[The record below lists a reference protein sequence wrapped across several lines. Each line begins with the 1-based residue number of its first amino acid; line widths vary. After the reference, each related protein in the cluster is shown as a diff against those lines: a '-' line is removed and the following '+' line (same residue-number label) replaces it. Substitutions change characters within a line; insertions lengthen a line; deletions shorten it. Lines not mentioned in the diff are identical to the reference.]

1 MPRYNVEY
9 NGVTTIRR
17 EFPDEIGDVK
27 AVNLTIYNREGTALR
42 TVTQVVPDMTGCTA
56 VEGTENTEVTNGDHR
71 IKSVFV
77 TANGTTQLSSG
88 YADVTV
94 SATHDIELSDLPTSV
109 DANVTDR
116 YIYMTKAGETT
127 PYYYVGAVGNN
138 TATTYTISTSDAS
151 LSVAA
156 PTVNTA
162 ATTIPQIGAPTTY
175 TYEAVLTSATKVGE
189 NTATFDATPDTFV
202 AGDVYRIGGTSS
214 TEDTLRVESY
224 NSTTRV
230 VTFSD
235 YFRHAHAAGEYA
247 KARFCTYLL
256 STTTVATWTSG
267 LELTFVWT
275 FYSDGAG
282 TASPYMPYT
291 DEGRVL
297 KRISGE
303 GGLESAFR
311 MRYRQYAEMVADV
324 DYTVLSADAENEL
337 TDLFSSRG
345 LDVQKVVDSH
355 AFYELRLCQMAYSMA
370 FGLGGEWD
378 SQRAALTTRRLE
390 LINLLSSMPV
400 WSDTDQALTEE
411 DEEVQTY
418 ERPYPRRRLM

>member
-1 MPRYNVEY
+1 VPRYNVEY

-27 AVNLTIYNREGTALR
+27 AANLTIYNREGSALATVAQVITPTA
-42 TVTQVVPDMTGCTA
+42 CTA
-56 VEGTENTEVTNGDHR
+56 AVDTGVGSTNTDGAHIVKIAYVT
-71 IKSVFV
+71 S
-77 TANGTTQLSSG
+77 NGTTQMGAASNT
-88 YADVTV
+88 VTV
-94 SATHDIELSDLPTSV
+94 SGGDNINLTSV
-109 DANVTDR
+109 PVSVDTMVTARNV
-116 YIYMTKAGETT
+116 YMTKAAGST
-127 PYYYVGAVGNN
+127 YYYVGQIANN
-138 TATTYTISTSDAS
+138 TATTYTIAIADAS
-151 LSVAA
+151 LTVEGPS
-156 PTVNTA
+156 VNTS

-267 LELTFVWT
+267 LDLTFVWT

-303 GGLESAFR
+303 GGLEAAFR

-355 AFYELRLCQMAYSMA
+355 AFYELRLCQMAYSIA
-370 FGLGGEWD
+370 FGLGSEWD

-418 ERPYPRRRLM
+418 DRPQGRRRIF